1 MTRHHVTG
9 ALATARTSDG
19 KVNYYYQGV
28 ELPNGIVQEDVDHL
42 LANGLIAVVP
52 GSEPKAPD
60 KAPEVKAPDKAPEQ
74 KVTAPTP
81 AAQK

>member
-1 MTRHHVTG
+1 MIRHHVTG

-28 ELPNGIVQEDVDHL
+28 VLPIGIVQEDIDHL
-42 LANGLIAVVP
+42 LANGLIAVLP

-60 KAPEVKAPDKAPEQ
+60 KAPEA
-74 KVTAPTP
+74 KVATPTP
-81 AAQK
+81 VAAGKN